1 MKYRTR
7 IYYTET
13 DKALMWKRWRQGES
27 LQAIA
32 ELFDR
37 NHSAIGGI
45 LARTGGIRPLPRTEE
60 RPIYQPRTQAPIGTK
75 TGSTSLAVKLLIL
88 RFSEIAP
95 LNIGRLPV

>member
-13 DKALMWKRWRQGES
+13 DKALMWERWRQGES

-37 NHSAIGGI
+37 NHSAGVEPDTHDCLCPYFCPDPLRHSVCGGAVI
-45 LARTGGIRPLPRTEE
+45 WDGNAHSNGRYRTRRLLP
-60 RPIYQPRTQAPIGTK
+60 
-75 TGSTSLAVKLLIL
+75 
-88 RFSEIAP
+88 
-95 LNIGRLPV
+95 